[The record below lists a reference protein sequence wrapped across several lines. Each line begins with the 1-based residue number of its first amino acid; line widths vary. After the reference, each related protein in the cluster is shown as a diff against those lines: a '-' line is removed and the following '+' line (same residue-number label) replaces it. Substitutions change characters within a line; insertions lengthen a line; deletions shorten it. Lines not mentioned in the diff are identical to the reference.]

1 VPGLAGRIVV
11 VTGAGAGLGR
21 AVALAFARA
30 GARVTAVSIV
40 ADELV
45 RLRSAAEALGLAL
58 DTAQADVGDAADTAR
73 LTGRLHAAHGGVDI
87 LVNNAGIIVV
97 KPIEDTSVAEF
108 DRVLATNLR
117 GPFLY
122 ARACVAAMR
131 RRGHGTI
138 LNVSSASGVRGF
150 TGESAYCPSKFG
162 LEGLTRTLALELD
175 GTGVRVCSVSPG
187 APMRTPMSET
197 TYDADARSRWID
209 PGEIAP
215 GLLALA
221 ASDDDGISGGR
232 FDAHRVA
239 RQGVAAGRDDAG
251 ITS

>member
-1 VPGLAGRIVV
+1 VPELAGRIVV

-21 AVALAFARA
+21 AVALAFAEA
-30 GARVTAVSIV
+30 GAVVTGVSID
-40 ADELV
+40 AGELAA
-45 RLRSAAEALGLAL
+45 LRDDALTRALAIA
-58 DTAQADVGDAADTAR
+58 TEQADVGDADDTAR
-73 LTGRLHAAHGGVDI
+73 LFDRLHERYGGVDV

-97 KPIEDTSVAEF
+97 KPIDETSVVEF

-122 ARACVAAMR
+122 SRACVGAMR
-131 RRGHGTI
+131 QRGHGTI

-150 TGESAYCPSKFG
+150 VGESAYCPSKFG
-162 LEGLTRTLALELD
+162 LEGLTQTLALELA

-197 TYDADARSRWID
+197 TYDAAARARWID
-209 PGEIAP
+209 PERIAP
-215 GLLALA
+215 GLVALA
-221 ASDDDGISGGR
+221 ATDDDNISGGR
-232 FDAHRVA
+232 YDAYRVA
-239 RQGVAAGRDDAG
+239 CDGVAAGRDDAG

>member
-1 VPGLAGRIVV
+1 MPDLAGRIVV

-21 AVALAFARA
+21 AIALGFAQA
-30 GARVTAVSIV
+30 GAVVTGVSIV
-40 ADELV
+40 ADELAA
-45 RLRSAAEALGLAL
+45 LRDDATARGLAM
-58 DTAQADVGDAADTAR
+58 DTEVADVGDADDTAR
-73 LTGRLHAAHGGVDI
+73 LIGRLDERHGGVDV

-97 KPIEDTSVAEF
+97 KPIEETAVAEF

-122 ARACVAAMR
+122 ARACVGAMR

-138 LNVSSASGVRGF
+138 LNVSSASGLRGF

-162 LEGLTRTLALELD
+162 LEGLTQTLALELA

-197 TYDADARSRWID
+197 TYDAAARAQWID
-209 PGEIAP
+209 PERIAP
-215 GLLALA
+215 GLVALA
-221 ASDDDGISGGR
+221 ASDDDDISGGR
-232 FDAHRVA
+232 YDAYRVA
-239 RQGVAAGRDDAG
+239 CDGVAAGRDDAG